1 MTEKTCL
8 RNWMHT
14 WVITCKDYLFNLNLT
29 SNMEV
34 LYVKYVNMNII
45 MEIVIFL
52 SEWEEIENLTILPT
66 HVLIQHKILKNN
78 DAYLVDILLV
88 SEACGRK
95 KMGLLSLNDA
105 VPNNLIL
112 R

>member
-1 MTEKTCL
+1 M
-8 RNWMHT
+8 
-14 WVITCKDYLFNLNLT
+14 
-29 SNMEV
+29 
-34 LYVKYVNMNII
+34 YVI

-95 KMGLLSLNDA
+95 KMVLLSHNA
-105 VPNNLIL
+105 TMQSQ
-112 R
+112 

>member
-8 RNWMHT
+8 QNWMHT
-14 WVITCKDYLFNLNLT
+14 WVITCKDYILNLNLT

-34 LYVKYVNMNII
+34 LYVKYVHMYVI

-66 HVLIQHKILKNN
+66 HVLIQHKILRNN
-78 DAYLVDILLV
+78 DAFLVDILLV

-95 KMGLLSLNDA
+95 KMGLLSHNDA
-105 VPNNLIL
+105 VSMMQMG
-112 R
+112 

>member
-14 WVITCKDYLFNLNLT
+14 WVITCKDCLFNLNLT

-34 LYVKYVNMNII
+34 LYVKYVNMYVI

-52 SEWEEIENLTILPT
+52 SEWEDIENPAILPT
-66 HVLIQHKILKNN
+66 RVKFNIRSLKIMMLI
-78 DAYLVDILLV
+78 
-88 SEACGRK
+88 
-95 KMGLLSLNDA
+95 
-105 VPNNLIL
+105 
-112 R
+112 

>member
-1 MTEKTCL
+1 
-8 RNWMHT
+8 
-14 WVITCKDYLFNLNLT
+14 
-29 SNMEV
+29 MEV
-34 LYVKYVNMNII
+34 LYVKYVNMYVI

-88 SEACGRK
+88 SEACRRK
-95 KMGLLSLNDA
+95 KMGLLSHNDA
-105 VPNNLIL
+105 VSNNLIL
-112 R
+112 RSCKWVELILSILILKKIIQPP